1 MECDECGD
9 EYVVGQLTIY
19 NNFYL
24 CKNCLKKQD
33 LGRGE
38 HICKC
43 PKCGNNMIGGDETE
57 EERLCDKCS
66 QLPPERHHDFEKYE
80 R

>member
-1 MECDECGD
+1 MLRMGE
-9 EYVVGQLTIY
+9 Q
-19 NNFYL
+19 N
-24 CKNCLKKQD
+24 
-33 LGRGE
+33 GRGE